1 MSRPGGS
8 CHRPRLTALRG
19 KQGATR
25 PLSPE
30 CERPRVGGGRTCS
43 GRAASVSR
51 RRRLAPAWVAKRQP
65 PRRCHSALLPRVLAR
80 ASVRAAANGGPGIRV
95 RRPSQGGMRIRAG
108 VAPGAVWLESSRYG
122 PDCDFACAISDP
134 DPHLSPIV
142 MSEVVVCEGSAI
154 TRPGLIEAPR
164 HLRRR
169 SDRGTTSS
177 MAVQRGAPAGRGPLG
192 LRLGL
197 CAPRRRVDAHTW
209 LLSRSG
215 EAARLHARRQPVT
228 PMRLDAASGPC
239 RQHPRR

>member
-1 MSRPGGS
+1 MDQSEQAAQGDSGRRVAVPSTSG
-8 CHRPRLTALRG
+8 RLHWRRAHARY
-19 KQGATR
+19 
-25 PLSPE
+25 
-30 CERPRVGGGRTCS
+30 

-108 VAPGAVWLESSRYG
+108 VAPGLESSRYG

-177 MAVQRGAPAGRGPLG
+177 MAVRRGAPTGRGPLG

-197 CAPRRRVDAHTW
+197 CALPWRV
-209 LLSRSG
+209 
-215 EAARLHARRQPVT
+215 AARLVAQAR
-228 PMRLDAASGPC
+228 
-239 RQHPRR
+239 